1 MEELIGVAMK
11 RVLLTGFE
19 PFNNASLNPSQEV
32 IKRIAHNSIVAKEV
46 LPVTFSKSV
55 TRLIELIELHNPE
68 VIICLGQAEG
78 RSQITPEQVA
88 INLDDAKI
96 PDNSGVEIR
105 NRKIINEGP
114 DAYFTTLP
122 IREIVE
128 RLQESGVPAAI
139 SLSAGTF
146 VCNHIFYVLQH
157 HCRQRNIL
165 SGFIHLPLMN
175 EQSGEFP
182 DKPTMAIDE
191 IVRGIS
197 LVLDEVS

>member
-1 MEELIGVAMK
+1 MVSAMK

-19 PFNNASLNPSQEV
+19 PFNKASLNSSQEV
-32 IKRIAHNSIVAKEV
+32 IKRITHKSLVAKEV
-46 LPVTFSKSV
+46 LPVTFSTS
-55 TRLIELIELHNPE
+55 TERLIELIELHSPE
-68 VIICLGQAEG
+68 VIVCLGQAEG

-105 NRKIINEGP
+105 NQEIINEGP

-128 RLQESGVPAAI
+128 RLQENGIPSAI

-146 VCNHIFYVLQH
+146 ICNHIFYGMQH
-157 HCRQRNIL
+157 YCHRKNIS
-165 SGFIHLPLMN
+165 SGFIHLPLMK
-175 EQSGEFP
+175 EQSAEFP

-191 IVRGIS
+191 IVRGITV
-197 LVLDEVS
+197 VLDEVS

>member
-1 MEELIGVAMK
+1 MK

-32 IKRIAHNSIVAKEV
+32 IRRITHSSLVAKEV
-46 LPVTFSKSV
+46 LPVTFSSATK
-55 TRLIELIELHNPE
+55 RLIELIELHQPE
-68 VIICLGQAEG
+68 VVISLGQAEG

-96 PDNSGVEIR
+96 ADNAGEIATE
-105 NRKIINEGP
+105 RKISKEGP

-122 IREIVE
+122 VRSIVAK
-128 RLQESGVPAAI
+128 LQAKQIPAAL

-146 VCNHIFYVLQH
+146 VCNHLFYNLQSY
-157 HCRQRNIL
+157 CKEREIL
-165 SGFIHLPLMN
+165 SGFIHLPLMD
-175 EQSGEFP
+175 EQSAEFP
-182 DKPTMAIDE
+182 GKPTMRIEE
-191 IVRGIS
+191 IVRAIG